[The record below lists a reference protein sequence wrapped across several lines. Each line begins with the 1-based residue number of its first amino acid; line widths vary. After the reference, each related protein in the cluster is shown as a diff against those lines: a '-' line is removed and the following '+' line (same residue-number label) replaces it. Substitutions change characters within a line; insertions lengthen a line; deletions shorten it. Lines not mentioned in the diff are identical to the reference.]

1 MNTVKENAVTTVYGV
16 NIRRIVAVE
25 VTNIEMLLGVSFVPV
40 VRGLAEGMICNKA
53 ANSVIAH
60 AENRIVKCYTTE
72 LP

>member
-1 MNTVKENAVTTVYGV
+1 MYGES
-16 NIRRIVAVE
+16 IRRIVAVE
-25 VTNIEMLLGVSFVPV
+25 VTNIEVLLGVSF

-53 ANSVIAH
+53 ANSVITH